1 VISATISRKNL
12 NWSTGFLGNRQQQ
25 VLLNGIT
32 SSKLSVDYTEES
44 FRPNL
49 ILILAFVVMLL
60 ICGSQSSSLLIVTP
74 KYLLLS
80 TCCNMWLCNL

>member
-1 VISATISRKNL
+1 MRDKNL

-25 VLLNGIT
+25 VLLNGII

-49 ILILAFVVMLL
+49 ILIIYKRLA
-60 ICGSQSSSLLIVTP
+60 G
-74 KYLLLS
+74 
-80 TCCNMWLCNL
+80 TCKLQC